1 MLDPCRHICCH
12 APPLGTLWKGNELI
26 PGVREMLAALR
37 ARNKKVLFVTN
48 NSSKSRKAFLAK
60 FDALSLPATADEIY
74 GSAYAGAMYL
84 KSLGFAKKAYVVGAA
99 GIMDE
104 LTAAGITALGGPADG
119 DSKLSWATQGELD
132 FDRDVGAVV
141 VGVDPLINYYKI
153 TYASL
158 CLLHNPG
165 CVFVATNTDAR
176 GHFSPK
182 QEWPGAGSAVG
193 AIKAVVET
201 EPTVVG
207 KPAGFLLDLIMEQ
220 HGLSKDDICMV
231 GDRLDTDIQWG
242 NDHGFT
248 TLLVMT
254 GVTTYGMVDGMG
266 AQQGG
271 QQAGGAAARAAVPT
285 YTLDTI
291 ADLTQ
296 VL

>member
-1 MLDPCRHICCH
+1 M
-12 APPLGTLWKGNELI
+12 PLPSGTLWKGNELI
-26 PGVREMLAALR
+26 PGVCEMLAALR

-48 NSSKSRKAFLAK
+48 NSSKSRQAFLAK
-60 FDALSLPATADEIY
+60 FDALGLPATADEIY

-84 KSLGFAKKAYVVGAA
+84 KSLGFSKKAYVVGAA

-165 CVFVATNTDAR
+165 CMFVATNTDAR
-176 GHFSPK
+176 GHFNPK

-193 AIKAVVET
+193 AIKTVVET

-220 HGLSKDDICMV
+220 HGLTKDDICMV

-242 NDHGFT
+242 NEHGFT

-254 GVTTYGMVDGMG
+254 GVTTYGMVEGMG

-285 YTLDTI
+285 YTIDTI